1 MVSPERQSDG
11 DLVLA
16 HLAGDPDAYSVLY
29 ERYFPGV
36 HDFLTRLM
44 RDRNEGAD
52 LTQDTF
58 VKAIEQL
65 PNLEDPAKFKSWLFA
80 IAHRTALNRIRQ
92 SKRSRLDPG
101 SVDDAERSTMA
112 IADPDPTIDPE
123 QMAAS
128 QEAADIVWEAA
139 AGLDERT
146 YTVMDLHV
154 RQGLES
160 AEIAEVLGVTTGN
173 AYTMVSRMKTRF
185 SDALGTYLLVR
196 TARRGCP
203 VLAGIVGEDVREL
216 TPEIRRVADRHIA
229 SCDDCTANRI
239 AYLDPVKIFAGL
251 LAVPIPLGLK
261 PAIWGTVAVGAGGA
275 AAAGAGA
282 ASSAGAGA
290 GGGATGS
297 GGAAAGGFAAAVAAV
312 GPMGL
317 IAAAA
322 VLAAVVGVGGFLA
335 ISGGDDTAPPG
346 DGGGPPAAA
355 APGTVA
361 PTEPTEPPTSTAFP
375 ATTAP
380 DQPISSTTLPEA
392 TTTTAV
398 SETTTTTP
406 PPATTTTDAVAPP
419 PATTTAAPPEP
430 PVANPDT
437 ATVDEDGSVTI
448 DVLAND
454 TGDGLDPASVAVTSG
469 PASGNAAE
477 NPTGTVTYTP
487 DPGLFGEDSF
497 TYSVTGESG
506 DTSSAT
512 VTVTVTAVN
521 DAPEVD
527 PLALT
532 VPEDTPEGEVVGAV
546 SASDPD
552 GDPLTFAGSG
562 DGFAVEADGSVVVAG
577 PLDAGVTPTVTFTA
591 TADDGNGGIGES
603 AVTVTVTAV
612 NEPPTIEPATFSGVL
627 PFPGIVVGTVT
638 ASDPDGDPLA
648 YAIIAG
654 NENGRFAIDDQGELT
669 IAALV
674 LPLSRTVVL
683 TVEVT
688 DPGALTASATVTV
701 NFILGDA
708 ALEGPAR
715 DFR

>member
-36 HDFLTRLM
+36 HDFLSRLL
-44 RDRNEGAD
+44 RDRNDGAD
-52 LTQDTF
+52 VTQDTF

-65 PNLEDPAKFKSWLFA
+65 PTLEDPEKFKSWLFA
-80 IAHRTALNRIRQ
+80 IAHRTALNRIRK
-92 SKRSRLDPG
+92 SKRARLDPA
-101 SVDDAERSTMA
+101 SVDDAERATMA

-154 RQGLES
+154 RHGLES

-173 AYTMVSRMKTRF
+173 AYTMVSRMKQRF
-185 SDALGTYLLVR
+185 TDALGTYLLVR

-229 SCDDCTANRI
+229 ACDACTANRI

-251 LAVPIPLGLK
+251 LAVPIPLALK
-261 PAIWGTVAVGAGGA
+261 PAIWGTVVVGAGGA
-275 AAAGAGA
+275 AAVAGAGSGSLVGAGA
-282 ASSAGAGA
+282 A
-290 GGGATGS
+290 GGAAGS
-297 GGAAAGGFAAAVAAV
+297 AGAAAGGFLASVAAV
-312 GPMGL
+312 GPIGM
-317 IAAAA
+317 IVAAAA
-322 VLAAVVGVGGFLA
+322 LLAVVGVGGFLA
-335 ISGGDDTAPPG
+335 ITGGDDTAPPDDSG
-346 DGGGPPAAA
+346 DSPAVAG
-355 APGTVA
+355 APGTTA
-361 PTEPTEPPTSTAFP
+361 QAEPFSSTEAP

-380 DQPISSTTLPEA
+380 DEPISSTMLPDTPATTTSPPAA
-392 TTTTAV
+392 TTTTEAV
-398 SETTTTTP
+398 VPPPPTTT
-406 PPATTTTDAVAPP
+406 VAPL
-419 PATTTAAPPEP
+419 AP
-430 PVANPDT
+430 PVANDDT

-448 DVLAND
+448 DVLDND
-454 TGDGLDPASVAVTSG
+454 TGDGLDPASVNVASG
-469 PASGNAAE
+469 PSSGAAVA
-477 NPTGTVTYTP
+477 NPAGTVTYTP
-487 DPGLFGEDSF
+487 DPAFSGTDDF
-497 TYSVTGESG
+497 TYSVTGPSG
-506 DTSSAT
+506 DGSSAT

-532 VPEDTPEGEVVGAV
+532 VPEDTPEGDVVGTV
-546 SASDPD
+546 SATDAD
-552 GDPLTFAGSG
+552 GDLLTFSGSG
-562 DGFAVEADGSVVVAG
+562 DGFDVEAGGEVVVTG
-577 PLDAGVTPTVTFTA
+577 PLDSAASPVVFTV
-591 TADDGNGGIGES
+591 TADDDNGATGDAE
-603 AVTVTVTAV
+603 VTVTVTAV
-612 NEPPTIEPATFSGVL
+612 NQPPTIESATFSGVL
-627 PFPGIVVGTVT
+627 PFPGTIVGTVT
-638 ASDPDGDPLA
+638 ASDPDGDLLT
-648 YAIIAG
+648 YAITAG
-654 NENGRFAIDDQGELT
+654 NDNGRFAIDDEGELS

-688 DPGALTASATVTV
+688 DPDGLAASATVTV
-701 NFILGDA
+701 NFILGDTG
-708 ALEGPAR
+708 LGGPAR
-715 DFR
+715 RYE